1 MGFVMR
7 KTHRVSGGDL
17 EAWRNQTGVSFSLR
31 MFPGDYFFLNTT
43 RAGLLQMLFQERR
56 GDG

>member
-1 MGFVMR
+1 
-7 KTHRVSGGDL
+7 
-17 EAWRNQTGVSFSLR
+17 